1 MMARK
6 KERKIRAVYTV
17 FEYEDKGPME
27 VILPDGRLATLIM
40 AHDLYECTGASTSM
54 GAVRRLRGRKIE
66 LLDDNCSNLED
77 LRETMALDGYDPE
90 EIRKMSIE
98 LRPLVSFG

>member
-1 MMARK
+1 MSRK
-6 KERKIRAVYTV
+6 KERKVKAVYTV
-17 FEYEDKGPME
+17 FEYEDGGPME
-27 VILPDGRLATLIM
+27 AILPDGRMAILIM

-66 LLDDNCSNLED
+66 LLDDNCSSLED
-77 LRETMALDGYDPE
+77 LRETAALVGYDPE
-90 EIRKMSIE
+90 EISKMSLE

>member
-1 MMARK
+1 
-6 KERKIRAVYTV
+6 
-17 FEYEDKGPME
+17 
-27 VILPDGRLATLIM
+27 
-40 AHDLYECTGASTSM
+40 M

-66 LLDDNCSNLED
+66 LLDDNCSSLED